1 MKRLLSTFTGGGGLD
16 IGFAGEFTCLKKSV
30 NPVLHPNWIAK
41 DMGDWVELAGT
52 DFEVIFANDIRPD
65 ARAAWVSYFQQF
77 YADAAERYHIVSIVD
92 LVKQARAGLFR
103 FPDNVDVIT
112 GGFPCQDFSVAG
124 KRNGFHSHRS
134 HDGGLQAIDA
144 PSVESRGQLYMW
156 LREVISLVQPKM
168 FIAENVKGLANM
180 CDVKSVI
187 EHDFADAANGG
198 YLVIPTKVLN
208 AADYGVP
215 QSRQRILFYGFKR
228 SALKPDAAVALSKTI
243 VPDFYNPYPVQTHA
257 FMISHGTNLMPFVTC
272 ADAFIG
278 LDEPDCTGDPAQMKY
293 STAKYLGRK
302 SQGQTEVRMD
312 YVGPT
317 IRSEHHGNIEFRR
330 LSQAHG
336 GTHISELKAGLQ
348 ERRLTVRECARL
360 QTFPDTYRC
369 VMPGENQLPPVSA
382 SSAYRIIGNA
392 VPCLL
397 GYHIAKR
404 LEEKW
409 DIWFI

>member
-144 PSVESRGQLYMW
+144 PSVESRG
-156 LREVISLVQPKM
+156 
-168 FIAENVKGLANM
+168 
-180 CDVKSVI
+180 
-187 EHDFADAANGG
+187 
-198 YLVIPTKVLN
+198 
-208 AADYGVP
+208 
-215 QSRQRILFYGFKR
+215 
-228 SALKPDAAVALSKTI
+228 SALYVVARGYFS
-243 VPDFYNPYPVQTHA
+243 
-257 FMISHGTNLMPFVTC
+257 
-272 ADAFIG
+272 
-278 LDEPDCTGDPAQMKY
+278 
-293 STAKYLGRK
+293 R
-302 SQGQTEVRMD
+302 
-312 YVGPT
+312 PT
-317 IRSEHHGNIEFRR
+317 
-330 LSQAHG
+330 
-336 GTHISELKAGLQ
+336 
-348 ERRLTVRECARL
+348 
-360 QTFPDTYRC
+360 
-369 VMPGENQLPPVSA
+369 
-382 SSAYRIIGNA
+382 
-392 VPCLL
+392 
-397 GYHIAKR
+397 
-404 LEEKW
+404 
-409 DIWFI
+409 